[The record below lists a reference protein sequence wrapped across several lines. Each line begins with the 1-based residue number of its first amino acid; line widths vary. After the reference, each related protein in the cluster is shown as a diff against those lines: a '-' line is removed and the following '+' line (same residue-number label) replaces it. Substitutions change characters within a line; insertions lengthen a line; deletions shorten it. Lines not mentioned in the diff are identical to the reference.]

1 MDFLKLLSFFGNG
14 IGLLFRMWKVI
25 FFILCCI
32 AMFNLLGGD
41 DVDWETVG
49 QYTLLIVIFIVF
61 CIGIHY
67 SNKKND
73 K

>member
-14 IGLLFRMWKVI
+14 ISLLFRMWKLI

-41 DVDWETVG
+41 DVNWETVG
-49 QYTLLIVIFIVF
+49 QYTLLIVIFIAF

-67 SNKKND
+67 ANKKND

>member
-14 IGLLFRMWKVI
+14 IGLIFRMWKLI

-49 QYTLLIVIFIVF
+49 QYTLLIVIFIAF

-67 SNKKND
+67 ANKKND

>member
-14 IGLLFRMWKVI
+14 IGLLFRMWKLI

-49 QYTLLIVIFIVF
+49 QYTLLIVIFIAF

-67 SNKKND
+67 ANKKND